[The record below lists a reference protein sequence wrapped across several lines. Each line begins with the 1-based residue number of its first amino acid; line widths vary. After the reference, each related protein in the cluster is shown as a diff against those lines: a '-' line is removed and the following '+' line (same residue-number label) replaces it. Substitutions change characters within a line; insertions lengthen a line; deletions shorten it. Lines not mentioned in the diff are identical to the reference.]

1 MRPSTGSSFWQCGH
15 HGAHTAST
23 VVDPLYEDHST
34 RPPVRPGPANLGI
47 RSPAARGC
55 ARGPEA
61 MVTPVVEGVPLEPP
75 DPTRTIATTAT
86 TTTTAA
92 GIAICSRLRDLTR
105 ALARARRSAPGWGLT
120 DGSCRCRVSSL
131 VERAISFHL
140 LMQTP
145 IEGEGSERPPGQV
158 GPRRDQRDL
167 TDQVEPADA
176 VARAAPPKQPQS
188 MASPRAFACARA
200 TRNPATSVAAAAP
213 ANRKYNPSRRK
224 APREISTH
232 GSAAATGST
241 RARGRRRYASTAR
254 TTDWWSE
261 AFARPAHRNTTA
273 STRRVA
279 RDNQSCIRRPRL
291 SNAAGGANS
300 ALSWVI
306 RRP

>member
-176 VARAAPPKQPQS
+176 VARAAP
-188 MASPRAFACARA
+188 AE
-200 TRNPATSVAAAAP
+200 AAAVDGQSP
-213 ANRKYNPSRRK
+213 CLRLREGDEEPGHECGRGGSGEPEVQPEQEEGPEGDLH
-224 APREISTH
+224 PRE
-232 GSAAATGST
+232 
-241 RARGRRRYASTAR
+241 RR
-254 TTDWWSE
+254 
-261 AFARPAHRNTTA
+261 
-273 STRRVA
+273 
-279 RDNQSCIRRPRL
+279 
-291 SNAAGGANS
+291 
-300 ALSWVI
+300 
-306 RRP
+306 